1 MYQFESLS
9 LEEEKEYL
17 SVIKSLSI
25 VNNILIKKINED
37 IENKDNYLEK
47 IQINSNNIFACSE
60 SIYEDMNIPNLE
72 YKRILKELNQS
83 SEYKIK
89 TLEEKYINFQEII
102 RLCCENEKIERL
114 PERKVK
120 NYLTIY
126 DLASINSTED
136 EDCEDYVEPN
146 N

>member
-37 IENKDNYLEK
+37 FENKDNYLEK

-102 RLCCENEKIERL
+102 RLCSENEKIERL

-136 EDCEDYVEPN
+136 EDCEDYVESN

>member
-17 SVIKSLSI
+17 NVIKSLSI

-114 PERKVK
+114 SERKVK